1 VSAGGL
7 RKGEVLTGVG
17 ALGLFI
23 SLFLDWFGLDP
34 SAFPG
39 PFAQVVAAAL
49 AKDGWSSLGWFM
61 VLILVVAILLGGWL
75 VVAAL
80 RSDSVAQAV
89 GAALLTASFG
99 TLAFLVLAVRVVTQ
113 PDLGIGAPNAVV
125 DVRAGAY
132 LGLLFCALLAL
143 GGWLTLADE
152 RTDAP
157 ESQVTPP
164 DARPVPPLTDI

>member
-1 VSAGGL
+1 VSAGRL
-7 RKGEVLTGVG
+7 RRGEVLTAVG
-17 ALGLFI
+17 ALGLLI

-34 SAFPG
+34 GAFPG
-39 PFAQVVAAAL
+39 PFAKVVAAAL

-61 VLILVVAILLGGWL
+61 VLILVVAILLAGWL

-89 GAALLTASFG
+89 AAAVLTGAYG
-99 TLAFLVLAVRVVTQ
+99 TLAFVVLAVRVVTQ

-125 DVRAGAY
+125 NVRAGAY
-132 LGLLFCALLAL
+132 LGLLFCALLAI
-143 GGWLTLADE
+143 GGWVTLADE

-157 ESQVTPP
+157 ESRVTPP
-164 DARPVPPLTDI
+164 DARPVPPLTGN